1 MHWNLRN
8 LVSVEDPKTTL
19 IFLLHLCCDNN
30 CSCHFDANQFSIQDI
45 ATRKVLY
52 KVLSE
57 NGLYPIHTK
66 NFIAQR
72 LATKSKI
79 PLETFLASKEQAI
92 LYSNRIGHPDQ
103 NVLKSALQWLSLNR
117 SHCDQSIC

>member
-1 MHWNLRN
+1 MHWNSRN

-19 IFLLHLCCDNN
+19 IFLLRLCHDDN

-45 ATRKVLY
+45 AMRKVLY

-66 NFIAQR
+66 NFIAKH
-72 LATKSKI
+72 LATTSKI
-79 PLETFLASKEQAI
+79 PLEIVLASKQQAI
-92 LYSNRIGHPDQ
+92 LNPNRLGHPD
-103 NVLKSALQWLSLNR
+103 
-117 SHCDQSIC
+117 